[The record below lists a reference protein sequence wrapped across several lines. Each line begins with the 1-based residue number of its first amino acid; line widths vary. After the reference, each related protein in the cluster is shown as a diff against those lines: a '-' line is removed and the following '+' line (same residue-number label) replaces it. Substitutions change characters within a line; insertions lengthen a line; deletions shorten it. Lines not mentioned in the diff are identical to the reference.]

1 MTRTF
6 QFNLALANT
15 WYNLWTLITQDPSF
29 GTILVNTPTGALTL
43 PDNGFSYHP
52 FEPSNVKVLKYQ
64 SQNAITNTNNGGAII
79 SKSSD
84 PSNESGVDLLSG
96 SWDFASTTNSCI
108 SLKEQYFRTSIAG
121 AGINVEIDC

>member
-6 QFNLALANT
+6 TFILPTINI
-15 WYNLWTLITQDPSF
+15 WFNLWTLITQDPSY
-29 GTILVNTPTGALTL
+29 GTVTVNVLGGVINL

-64 SQNAITNTNNGGAII
+64 SQNALTNVNNGGAVI

-84 PSNESGVDLLSG
+84 PSNQSGADMLSG
-96 SWDFASTTNSCI
+96 SWDFTESPTGII